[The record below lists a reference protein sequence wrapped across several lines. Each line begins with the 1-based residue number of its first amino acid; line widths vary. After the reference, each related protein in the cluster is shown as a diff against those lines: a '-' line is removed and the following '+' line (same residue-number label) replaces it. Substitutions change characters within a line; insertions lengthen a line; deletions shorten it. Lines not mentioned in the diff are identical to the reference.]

1 MLADGTT
8 TLWQAVSPMTA
19 DAILRD
25 NGQVLH
31 PSCQGDA
38 FALLKLNPELARQ
51 MAESVW
57 AQRYG
62 AAAVVEI
69 IVASLALASYP
80 MESVAYEY
88 HREFRIPTSSL
99 PLLSGALVRP
109 ARVVQQLSPRAG
121 VEDHWALAG

>member
-25 NGQVLH
+25 NGRVLH

-38 FALLKLNPELARQ
+38 FALLKLNLELARQ
-51 MAESVW
+51 MAEVVW
-57 AQRYG
+57 AQRHG

-69 IVASLALASYP
+69 MLASSALASFP

-88 HREFRIPTSSL
+88 HREFRIPTSNL
-99 PLLSGALVRP
+99 PALSGALVRP
-109 ARVVQQLSPRAG
+109 ARVVQQLNPRAG
-121 VEDHWALAG
+121 VGDHWALAG

>member
-31 PSCQGDA
+31 PSSQGDA
-38 FALLKLNPELARQ
+38 FALLKFNPELARQ
-51 MAESVW
+51 MAEAVW

-62 AAAVVEI
+62 AAALVEI
-69 IVASLALASYP
+69 TVASSALVSYP
-80 MESVAYEY
+80 IESVAYEH
-88 HREFRIPTSSL
+88 HREFRIPTSNL

-109 ARVVQQLSPRAG
+109 ARVVQQLNSRAG
-121 VEDHWALAG
+121 VGDHWALAG

>member
-8 TLWQAVSPMTA
+8 TLWQAVSPKTA

-25 NGQVLH
+25 NGRLLH

-51 MAESVW
+51 MAETVW
-57 AQRYG
+57 AQRHG
-62 AAAVVEI
+62 AAAVVQI
-69 IVASLALASYP
+69 MLASSALASYP

-88 HREFRIPTSSL
+88 HREFRIPISHL

-121 VEDHWALAG
+121 VGDHWALAG